1 MQLHVVLGDVL
12 GRGNA
17 PVDVLDAR
25 RVLFVGGGP
34 VRVGVGVGVGVRA
47 IGPSP

>member
-1 MQLHVVLGDVL
+1 MQLQVVLGDVF
-12 GRGNA
+12 GRGHA

-34 VRVGVGVGVGVRA
+34 VGIGVGVRVRW
-47 IGPSP
+47 G